1 MTKHH
6 SSLRIFS
13 GSFILTGIAL
23 VLAFLY
29 GGVEAFILTGILGAF
44 EIALSADNAI
54 VNARIVEK
62 LSEKWRAIFLSVGI
76 IIAVFGMRVLFP
88 LAIVSFATGL
98 NPVEALNLALEKGDP
113 STPGTYGYIIH
124 EAHPQIA
131 GFGGMFLLLL
141 FLDFIFTDRDI
152 KWLTWVE
159 KPLAKFG
166 QVTGASFLVGLL
178 FLLGASFLDTAHT
191 QTVLLSG
198 VLGMI
203 TYLLVSGLGNF
214 FEGTLEA
221 SEEKEAEEA
230 KKAGK
235 GPNALV
241 LLTGKAAFFMFLY
254 LEVLDA
260 SFSFDG
266 VIGAFAIT
274 SDPIII
280 ALGLGL
286 IGAMFVRSIT
296 IYLVRRGTLNDY
308 RYLDHG
314 AHWAIGVLAGILLL
328 TISIEIPEVFTGGI
342 GILFLAIALYTSV
355 RANKRDKRDGVGAF
369 APDAD
374 ETPAEAIADAST
386 GASTSVAGTVHKD
399 TDNSSSSE

>member
-1 MTKHH
+1 MAKQH
-6 SSLRIFS
+6 SALRIFS

-23 VLAFLY
+23 VLAILY
-29 GGVEAFILTGILGAF
+29 GGVEAFILTAILGAF

-62 LSEKWRAIFLSVGI
+62 LSAKWQRIFLTWGI
-76 IIAVFGMRVLFP
+76 LIAVFGMRVLFP
-88 LAIVSFATGL
+88 LGIVSIATGL

-113 STPGTYGYIIH
+113 ETPGTYGYIIH

-141 FLDFIFTDRDI
+141 FLEFIFEDRDI
-152 KWLTWVE
+152 KWLTWIE
-159 KPLAKFG
+159 KPLAKIG
-166 QVTGASFLVGLL
+166 KLSSAPFLVGLL
-178 FLLGASFLDTAHT
+178 FLLGASFLDTEHSL
-191 QTVLLSG
+191 TVLISG

-203 TYLLVSGLGNF
+203 TYLLVSGLGAF
-214 FEGTLEA
+214 FESTLEA
-221 SEEKEAEEA
+221 TEEAEAEA
-230 KKAGK
+230 AAKRG
-235 GPNALV
+235 GPNTLV
-241 LLTGKAAFFMFLY
+241 QLTGKAAFFMFLY

-274 SDPIII
+274 SDPIVI

-296 IYLVRRGTLNDY
+296 IFLVRRGTLNDY

-328 TISIEIPEVFTGGI
+328 TISIEIPEVFTGLI
-342 GILFLAIALYTSV
+342 GIVFLVAALATSI
-355 RANKRDKRDGVGAF
+355 RANKRDLAAGVPLEHVSAHGPVDEVADGA
-369 APDAD
+369 ATSA
-374 ETPAEAIADAST
+374 ASVDK
-386 GASTSVAGTVHKD
+386 SD
-399 TDNSSSSE
+399 R

>member
-1 MTKHH
+1 MAKQH

-23 VLAFLY
+23 VLAVLY
-29 GGVEAFILTGILGAF
+29 GGVEALILTAILGAF
-44 EIALSADNAI
+44 EVALSADNAI

-62 LSEKWRAIFLSVGI
+62 LSHKWRVLFLSVGI

-113 STPGTYGYIIH
+113 ETPGTYGYIIH

-141 FLDFIFTDRDI
+141 FLEFIFEDRDI
-152 KWLTWVE
+152 KWLTWIE
-159 KPLAKFG
+159 KPLAKIG
-166 QVTGASFLVGLL
+166 KLSSAPFLVGLL
-178 FLLGASFLDTAHT
+178 FLLGASFLDPEHSL
-191 QTVLLSG
+191 TVLISG

-203 TYLLVSGLGNF
+203 TYLLVSGLGAF
-214 FEGTLEA
+214 FESTLEA
-221 SEEKEAEEA
+221 SEEAAAEEA
-230 KKAGK
+230 KKSG
-235 GPNALV
+235 GPNQLV

-274 SDPIII
+274 SDPVVI

-296 IYLVRRGTLNDY
+296 IFLVQRGTLNDY

-328 TISIEIPEVFTGGI
+328 TISIEIPEVFTGMI
-342 GILFLAIALYTSV
+342 GIVLLIAALVTSI
-355 RANKRDKRDGVGAF
+355 RANKRDLAAGVPLEHVSAHGSVDEVAE
-369 APDAD
+369 DAA
-374 ETPAEAIADAST
+374 TSAASVDK
-386 GASTSVAGTVHKD
+386 SD
-399 TDNSSSSE
+399 R